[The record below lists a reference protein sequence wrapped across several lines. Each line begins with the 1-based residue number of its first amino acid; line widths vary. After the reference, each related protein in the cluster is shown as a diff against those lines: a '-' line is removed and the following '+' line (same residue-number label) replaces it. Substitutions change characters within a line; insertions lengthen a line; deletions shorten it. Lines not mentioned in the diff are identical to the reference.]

1 MTQTRRNAAFGR
13 LLSGAINSIATYEGK
28 TAAAV
33 EEELGRQL
41 GVVGKTIQRYKAGY
55 LPPEPAAVKVLAEA
69 LIGRGYLGREWLQRF
84 LHAARYPLAEQ
95 LVLTLCP
102 APIAQ
107 PRPQRIYQNLP
118 APTYAQFVMRAQ
130 AFTEVLEGLQQRTAA
145 VLIVG
150 LGGNG
155 KTSLAREIGAHLLQP
170 EVRVP
175 RFDAVVWVSDKDL
188 PGTTNLSVV
197 LDVVA
202 RTLDYPAIT
211 QLDPAEK
218 QYEIEQL
225 LRRQPTLLVVDNVET
240 ITDQALL
247 HWLLRLPE
255 PSKAL
260 LTSRERHRSL
270 WGSWLIELRGMT
282 DAEARELI
290 AQRIRALGLRAVS
303 DEAMSPLVAVTG
315 GNPKALAI
323 ALGLVKYERR
333 TLQQVVDD
341 LHAAR
346 GDLFEDLFSRA
357 WGLLDEASRRILLG
371 LSLFPESAGEEAL
384 AATADVGGYG
394 LDRALERLVELSLLD
409 VQQADLNQ
417 PPRYTLHPLV
427 RAFATARLAADPA
440 AERAARER
448 WLRWHVAFAAGAGAS
463 GYDLAG
469 FTCFAPEQEGTFAA
483 AAWAHQHG
491 YYAEALSISRK
502 ANYFYYVRGIWDKNV
517 ALNQIGAEAARAIAD
532 PHQELLMLAYSV
544 QRLIMQG
551 RLDEANDQ
559 VARME
564 ERLVEGPLS
573 EEVHHTV
580 RHTFGLY
587 ALIQGRLDDA
597 QAIWEE
603 NLERAAR
610 IQRDSYHIINRLWLA
625 TVLQERGEL
634 AAAYQLAEGVLND
647 AERVA
652 YTRAVVTAQLR
663 LAALDLALGRL
674 DSLAARLRAGA
685 AIAIPYQ
692 DRPNVAR
699 IRYLEG
705 RLAMLRGEP
714 ESARVALLEAV
725 DHYERLGL
733 SRELAEAQQALAE
746 LTTSC
751 RT

>member
-1 MTQTRRNAAFGR
+1 
-13 LLSGAINSIATYEGK
+13 
-28 TAAAV
+28 
-33 EEELGRQL
+33 
-41 GVVGKTIQRYKAGY
+41 
-55 LPPEPAAVKVLAEA
+55 
-69 LIGRGYLGREWLQRF
+69 
-84 LHAARYPLAEQ
+84 
-95 LVLTLCP
+95 
-102 APIAQ
+102 
-107 PRPQRIYQNLP
+107 
-118 APTYAQFVMRAQ
+118 
-130 AFTEVLEGLQQRTAA
+130 
-145 VLIVG
+145 
-150 LGGNG
+150 
-155 KTSLAREIGAHLLQP
+155 
-170 EVRVP
+170 
-175 RFDAVVWVSDKDL
+175 
-188 PGTTNLSVV
+188 
-197 LDVVA
+197 
-202 RTLDYPAIT
+202 
-211 QLDPAEK
+211 
-218 QYEIEQL
+218 
-225 LRRQPTLLVVDNVET
+225 
-240 ITDQALL
+240 
-247 HWLLRLPE
+247 
-255 PSKAL
+255 
-260 LTSRERHRSL
+260 
-270 WGSWLIELRGMT
+270 
-282 DAEARELI
+282 
-290 AQRIRALGLRAVS
+290 
-303 DEAMSPLVAVTG
+303 
-315 GNPKALAI
+315 
-323 ALGLVKYERR
+323 
-333 TLQQVVDD
+333 
-341 LHAAR
+341 
-346 GDLFEDLFSRA
+346 
-357 WGLLDEASRRILLG
+357 
-371 LSLFPESAGEEAL
+371 
-384 AATADVGGYG
+384 
-394 LDRALERLVELSLLD
+394 

-625 TVLQERGEL
+625 MVLQERGEL